1 LGQILKNCLIVD
13 HLNMKVHRGEN
24 METRKVAV
32 LMVLVTALLLSLASV
47 VRVQAAVESVWD
59 YDGDYDNEI
68 EVSVRATDIARPGD
82 EITVEIDGEAKEDL
96 ADVLMDIWVEGSYE
110 EGTERWESDT
120 EEVLSEDLD
129 DGDDFGE
136 EYAFEIPETADP
148 GMIVG
153 HVRCEWEVEL
163 EFEVDTEVYY
173 EWVTHSFDVAFPM
186 TYLLGVTEEEFKAL
200 QEDYAEL
207 QAVYTEL
214 VSERDK
220 WKTDY
225 TSLKSDYDSL
235 TATYDGLKSSYDSL
249 KSERDT
255 LVSEKDALQ
264 KEYNSLDSEHKT
276 FLDEYDALKSER
288 EATTIELSNYTTYTY
303 ALAITTIIFVVTT
316 LIFAVRKPSR

>member
-1 LGQILKNCLIVD
+1 
-13 HLNMKVHRGEN
+13 
-24 METRKVAV
+24 MERRKTVV
-32 LMVLVTALLLSLASV
+32 LMVLATALLLSLASV

-96 ADVLMDIWVEGSYE
+96 ANVEMDIWVEGSYE
-110 EGTERWESDT
+110 EGTEPWESDT

-129 DGDDFGE
+129 DGDDFSE
-136 EYAFEIPETADP
+136 EYAFNIPETADP

-153 HVRCEWEVEL
+153 HLRCEWEVQV
-163 EFEVDTEVYY
+163 EVDTDVY

-186 TYLLGVTEEEFKAL
+186 TYLLGAVTEEEFEAL

-207 QAVYTEL
+207 QAVYTKTITEL
-214 VSERDK
+214 DK
-220 WKTDY
+220 WKNDY

-235 TATYDGLKSSYDSL
+235 DATYDSLKSSYDSL
-249 KSERDT
+249 KSEHTT

-264 KEYNSLDSEHKT
+264 KEYTSLDSEHKT
-276 FLDEYDALKSER
+276 LLDEYDALKSEH
-288 EATTIELSNYTTYTY
+288 EATAGELSNYTTYTY

-316 LIFAVRKPSR
+316 IIFAVRKPKTVA